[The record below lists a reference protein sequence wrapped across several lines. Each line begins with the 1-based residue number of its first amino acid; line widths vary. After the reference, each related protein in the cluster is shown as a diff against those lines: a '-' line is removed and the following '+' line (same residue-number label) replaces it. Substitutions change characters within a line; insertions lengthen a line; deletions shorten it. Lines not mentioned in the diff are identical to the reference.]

1 MTPEGL
7 RDLWTAMALVLVI
20 EGALYALFPQPM
32 KRALLSVIGQPE
44 SLLRVCG
51 LVSAC
56 LGVGWV
62 WFLRHH

>member
-1 MTPEGL
+1 MAEGL
-7 RDLWTAMALVLVI
+7 RDLWTAIALLLVI

-32 KRALLSVIGQPE
+32 KRALLSVISQPE
-44 SLLRVCG
+44 GLLRVVG
-51 LVSAC
+51 LLAAC

>member
-1 MTPEGL
+1 MGEGY
-7 RDLWTAMALVLVI
+7 RDLWTAIALLLVI

-32 KRALLSVIGQPE
+32 KRALRAVVEQPE
-44 SLLRVCG
+44 SLLRACG
-51 LVSAC
+51 LVAAC

>member
-1 MTPEGL
+1 MEEGL
-7 RDLWTAMALVLVI
+7 RDLWTAMALLLVI

-32 KRALLSVIGQPE
+32 KRALLSVVAQPE
-44 SLLRVCG
+44 GLLRIAG
-51 LVSAC
+51 LVAAC

>member
-1 MTPEGL
+1 MTPDGL
-7 RDLWTAMALVLVI
+7 SDLLTAMALVLVI

-32 KRALLSVIGQPE
+32 KRALLSVIKQPE
-44 SLLRVCG
+44 SLLRVFG
-51 LVSAC
+51 LASAC

>member
-32 KRALLSVIGQPE
+32 KRVLLSVIGQSE

-51 LVSAC
+51 LVAAC

-62 WFLRHH
+62 WLLRHH

>member
-1 MTPEGL
+1 MTPDGL
-7 RDLWTAMALVLVI
+7 SDLWTAMALVLVL

-32 KRALLSVIGQPE
+32 KRALLSVIKQPE
-44 SLLRVCG
+44 GMLRAFG
-51 LVSAC
+51 LASAC

>member
-1 MTPEGL
+1 VTPDGL
-7 RDLWTAMALVLVI
+7 RDLWTALALVLVI
-20 EGALYALFPQPM
+20 EGALYALFPQLM
-32 KRALLSVIGQPE
+32 KRALLSVIKQPE